1 MTAPSSRTV
10 LIAGC
15 GDLGTQVGLLL
26 QSQGHRVVGVRR
38 RSALLPATFERQSV
52 DLRSER
58 PVVPDGLAAVVVAL
72 TASARTAESYRETY
86 VDGLRNVLAA
96 IVESGQSPRLVLVSS
111 TAVYGVDDGSLVDEQ
126 TPAAASSPTSAVLLE
141 AERVAAAAPLESCL
155 LRLSGIYG
163 PGRER
168 LIAQVR
174 GGEARLTAAPVF
186 TNRIHRDDAARASIH
201 LALRADPPPPVVIG
215 VDDEPARLNDVLRFL
230 AGELGVP
237 EPPVGDRVTREA
249 GDRRMSNA
257 LLRSTGFR
265 CTYPTYREGY
275 ASVLEA
281 GQIRHP

>member
-1 MTAPSSRTV
+1 MAASSSRTV

-15 GDLGTQVGLLL
+15 GDLGTQAGLLF
-26 QSQGHRVVGVRR
+26 QSQGHPVIGVRR
-38 RSALLPATFERQSV
+38 RSALLPTTFGRQSV
-52 DLRSER
+52 DLRHER
-58 PVVPDGLAAVVVAL
+58 PVVPDDVAVVVVAL
-72 TASARTAESYRETY
+72 TAAARTAESYQETY

-96 IVESGQSPRLVLVSS
+96 VAESGRSPRLVLVSS
-111 TAVYGVDDGSLVDEQ
+111 TAVYGVDDGSLVDER
-126 TPAAASSPTSAVLLE
+126 TPTAASSQTAAVLME
-141 AERVAAAAPLESCL
+141 AERVAASASLESCV

-174 GGEARLTAAPVF
+174 GGAARLTAAPVF
-186 TNRIHRDDAARASIH
+186 TNRIHRDDAAQAIVH

-215 VDDEPARLNDVLRFL
+215 ADDEPAELNDVLRFL

-237 EPPVGDRVTREA
+237 VPPVGERVTREA

-275 ASVLEA
+275 AAVLRG
-281 GQIRHP
+281 GQLRHP